1 MTMEKYSNI
10 KVGSIVT
17 LNKLED
23 AVQWKVVVRD
33 DFIIGVKSVREMHI
47 RNLVTQ
53 FTDVACVAKVIGDT
67 E

>member
-1 MTMEKYSNI
+1 MEKYSNI

-17 LNKLED
+17 LNNLED
-23 AVQWKVVVRD
+23 AVQWKVVERD
-33 DFIIGVKSVREMHI
+33 DFIIGVKSVQEMHI
-47 RNLVTQ
+47 RNLATQ